1 MTSEG
6 RRQPTAADLQR
17 MRVALATCLAL
28 ERGDSA
34 GFAILRTSLP
44 DADLVKGLVNVLR
57 SLARAVR
64 GMTGEE
70 PQALFQRLID
80 DVLAQEVAAWW

>member
-1 MTSEG
+1 VTSEG
-6 RRQPTAADLQR
+6 RRQPTAGDLQR

-34 GFAILRTSLP
+34 GFGILRTSLP
-44 DADLVKGLVNVLR
+44 DEDLVKGLVNVLR

>member
-1 MTSEG
+1 MTPEG
-6 RRQPTAADLQR
+6 RRRPTSADLQR

-34 GFAILRTSLP
+34 GFGILRTSLP
-44 DADLVKGLVNVLR
+44 DEDLVKGLVNVLR

-80 DVLAQEVAAWW
+80 DVLAQELAAWW